1 FAPIG
6 EDFFWEL
13 ATLVT
18 IMLLGHWLE
27 MRSVRQAS
35 GALDELARLLPDM
48 AERIIDDGK
57 IEQVPTASLG
67 LGDLFLVRPGAS
79 IPADAEVIDGRTDV
93 DESMITGESR
103 PVNKEPGG
111 TVIAGT
117 INSGDGSLR
126 ARVTATGD
134 ATALAGIMRL
144 VRDAQQS

>member
-1 FAPIG
+1 
-6 EDFFWEL
+6 
-13 ATLVT
+13 
-18 IMLLGHWLE
+18 
-27 MRSVRQAS
+27 
-35 GALDELARLLPDM
+35 
-48 AERIIDDGK
+48 
-57 IEQVPTASLG
+57 G

-144 VRDAQQS
+144 VRDAQQSKSATQLLADKAAGWLFYVALAVATIT